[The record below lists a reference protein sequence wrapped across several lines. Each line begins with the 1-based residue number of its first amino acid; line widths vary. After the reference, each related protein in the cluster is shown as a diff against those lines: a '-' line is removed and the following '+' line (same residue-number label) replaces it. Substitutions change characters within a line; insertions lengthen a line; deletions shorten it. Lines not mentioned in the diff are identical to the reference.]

1 MSELLWKAVGRDY
14 TSRGGVV
21 WTVGE
26 TVTHPTSTRMVR
38 DEPATYLSSSAEP
51 GETLIGRDWPCRLLR
66 VRPIGQVIDSD
77 EWRFKRC
84 ALGYEVVAEVAAW
97 RALGPN
103 GRQVAALV
111 ARLGCLT
118 AAEISAARDAAR
130 DAAWT
135 AAVDAAW
142 TAAVDAAWAAARD
155 AAWAAAVD
163 AAWTAAVDAAWAAAR
178 DAARDAA
185 AGLVVRD
192 LLPDHHYRRLTD
204 RVTAVIGPPESWPV
218 PAWCDRPDDD
228 EETP

>member
-155 AAWAAAVD
+155 AA
-163 AAWTAAVDAAWAAAR
+163 
-178 DAARDAA
+178 RDAA